1 MLYTGCVD
9 PGIIPATFISR
20 DAINKV
26 DPKYTNIHHKGQRVF
41 YLVTQGK
48 SAYGPNFCNA
58 ALTSMK
64 FCETCLIFRPSKSAH
79 CNLCNN
85 CVNEFDHHCIWL
97 GTCVGER
104 NYFAFLGFV
113 TVLNVALPI
122 AIYVGVTAI
131 IEVTGDGEGDG
142 IAIGC
147 VLGQG

>member
-97 GTCVGER
+97 GTCVGR
-104 NYFAFLGFV
+104 NNYPYFILFVSSLNFLILSVIV
-113 TVLNVALPI
+113 TCIWQL
-122 AIYVGVTAI
+122 VGQAN
-131 IEVTGDGEGDG
+131 
-142 IAIGC
+142 
-147 VLGQG
+147 LH